1 MGQLQMNNWANLLRS
16 LDSEDLNDE
25 SSFDEDMVEYEE
37 RAKDDPQ

>member
-1 MGQLQMNNWANLLRS
+1 MNNWANLLRS